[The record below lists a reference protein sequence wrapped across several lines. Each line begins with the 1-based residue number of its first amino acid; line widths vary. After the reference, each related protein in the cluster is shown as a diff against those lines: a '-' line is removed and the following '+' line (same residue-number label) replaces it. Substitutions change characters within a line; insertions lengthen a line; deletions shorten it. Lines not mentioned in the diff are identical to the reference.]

1 MKKAMLV
8 LVLCGLAFLP
18 SVVLAEEGHAGHE
31 HAGGTQRLPQEE
43 AAPRASAQTVTG
55 EVVDL
60 ACYLGH
66 GEKGASHRDC
76 AEKCITS
83 GLPVG
88 IKTADALYLVIGG
101 EHGPANQTLASLAA
115 KQVEAEG
122 TVTERD
128 GVRLLAL
135 KKVTVQE

>member
-1 MKKAMLV
+1 MTMAGIVMSA
-8 LVLCGLAFLP
+8 GLAV
-18 SVVLAEEGHAGHE
+18 SDESHE
-31 HAGGTQRLPQEE
+31 HGGQPVTARKATGDQE
-43 AAPRASAQTVTG
+43 VTG

-66 GEKGASHRDC
+66 GERGAAHRDC
-76 AEKCITS
+76 AEKCISS

-88 IKTADALYLVIGG
+88 IKTAGALYLVVGG
-101 EHGPANQTLASLAA
+101 EHGPANSQMASLAA
-115 KQVEAEG
+115 KQVVAEG

-135 KKVTVQE
+135 KKVTVKK